1 MWIPCLPRFPE
12 GYDRESW
19 AAGCARLWWAASSL
33 PHRDPDV
40 EGLAARLSAIHRG
53 TYGRIPCHLAFVHL
67 PDPRLRPLP
76 VYLGIWKPEGDKDAQ
91 LRNLT
96 RADDATTAR
105 PPITDEF
112 TTQELGSGLRTLRH
126 KQHDDGSL
134 YAALRYA
141 WRSEEHETDLQLWAS
156 SDDLGRLQRAIP
168 DIDDFARAITVI
180 PRSQLRR
187 A

>member
-1 MWIPCLPRFPE
+1 
-12 GYDRESW
+12 
-19 AAGCARLWWAASSL
+19 
-33 PHRDPDV
+33 
-40 EGLAARLSAIHRG
+40 
-53 TYGRIPCHLAFVHL
+53 
-67 PDPRLRPLP
+67 
-76 VYLGIWKPEGDKDAQ
+76 VYLGIWKPEHDKDAQ
-91 LRNLT
+91 LRALT
-96 RADDATTAR
+96 RADDAMTAR

-112 TTQELGSGLRTLRH
+112 VTPHLGSGLRTLRH

-134 YAALRYA
+134 FAALRYA

-156 SDDLGRLQRAIP
+156 SDDLGLLQRAIP